1 MRLAYFAPFASDKE
15 NLFNNFGSS
24 FLRQVETFLPQPR
37 RVFWFTR
44 WTRKCSSIR
53 LSSSSKLRRLQ
64 SGTNSLG
71 SVGPFCQ
78 LAVSSSTSMK
88 SIPWE
93 LLILVRYL
101 FKPSSTLTLRTVE
114 PLVSSYWIIVIHI
127 QELFINWVH
136 KNIHES
142 KKQRENTDVS
152 WVTSDTTYH
161 KITLTFHLTVWVKYE
176 GDWDCLFVCSQS
188 QS

>member
-24 FLRQVETFLPQPR
+24 FLRQAETFLPQPR

-53 LSSSSKLRRLQ
+53 LSSSSKSRRLQ

-71 SVGPFCQ
+71 SARPFCQ

-93 LLILVRYL
+93 SLILVRYL
-101 FKPSSTLTLRTVE
+101 FKPSSTLTLRTAE
-114 PLVSSYWIIVIHI
+114 PLVSSYWIIVFVFRNSLLTEYTKIYTKA
-127 QELFINWVH
+127 
-136 KNIHES
+136 KNKES
-142 KKQRENTDVS
+142 TQ
-152 WVTSDTTYH
+152 
-161 KITLTFHLTVWVKYE
+161 TFLEWPVI
-176 GDWDCLFVCSQS
+176 LLIIR
-188 QS
+188 